1 VLLHDQCAEF
11 GPALEAS
18 AGERKHVGQPVGAA
32 GDVVAAKKG
41 ISRSPRSAER
51 LLEGDDVLEEQD
63 AALPVSWRRWT
74 PVIQR
79 ARR

>member
-1 VLLHDQCAEF
+1 
-11 GPALEAS
+11 
-18 AGERKHVGQPVGAA
+18 
-32 GDVVAAKKG
+32 VAAEKG

-51 LLEGDDVLEEQD
+51 LLEGEDVFEEQD
-63 AALPVSWRRWT
+63 ATLPVSWRRWT